1 MYVVSLC
8 ISDHMICSLV
18 LLNKEIDVLELMIDH
33 GVMESLC
40 EIFSTCEDEDTL
52 VWELWLLFLC

>member
-1 MYVVSLC
+1 MYL
-8 ISDHMICSLV
+8 ICSLV